1 MMCGKRQAVRKQMLN
16 ILEMLYIPVF
26 ECYGDSLIIDIIPFP
41 DLYLLIV
48 PVTTMYTKLHEVI
61 FTFLIV
67 NYISLFVNN
76 Y

>member
-1 MMCGKRQAVRKQMLN
+1 MWKTTGSKKTDAKYFGNV
-16 ILEMLYIPVF
+16 IHEPVF